1 MREHVEMFRA
11 DASKHSN
18 KDACSQENVYCR
30 CYDAFFTQLL
40 LLLMHGQPD
49 RISGLSHRYVSSLHN
64 SDAAVTASFFLTGI
78 ILLVVEDSFNFTKEK
93 CLRLFL

>member
-18 KDACSQENVYCR
+18 KDACSQENVYC
-30 CYDAFFTQLL
+30 CCHDAFFTQQV

-49 RISGLSHRYVSSLHN
+49 RISGLPHRYVSSLHN
-64 SDAAVTASFFLTGI
+64 SDAAVTASLFFDRNHFF
-78 ILLVVEDSFNFTKEK
+78 VVEDSFNFTKEK
-93 CLRLFL
+93 CLRLFM